1 MTFQFHARD
10 ASLQQ
15 SIADELNRQQ
25 TKIELIASEN
35 IVSPAVMA
43 AQGSVFTNKYA
54 EGYPGKRYY
63 AGCEYVDVA
72 EKLAQERACKLFGCK
87 FANVQPHSGST
98 ANQII
103 FNAFLKPGDKILGMS
118 LDHGGHLT
126 HGHPVNF
133 SGLWYKANFY
143 GVTKEDEQID
153 YEALAKQAKDVQ
165 PKLITIGAS
174 AYPREINFAK
184 LRDIADS
191 VGAYL
196 LADIAHIAGLIAAGL
211 HPSPVGYADF
221 ITTTTHKTLRGPRG
235 GMIMTDNEDHYKAIN
250 KSLFPGMQGGPL
262 MHVIA
267 AKAVAFGEALE
278 PEFKTYQAQII
289 KNAQAMATALQGRGW
304 RIVSGGTD
312 NHLILLDVN
321 SNTKNL
327 TGKDAE
333 VWLDDAGL
341 TTNKN
346 TIPFDTNSPFVT
358 SGIRAG
364 SPAGTTRGFKEAEF
378 TQIGNW
384 MADVLDAKGEA
395 AIVQNT
401 RAAVAA
407 LCAQFPIYKEGV

>member
-1 MTFQFHARD
+1 MHTFQFHERD
-10 ASLQQ
+10 EALQQ
-15 SIADELNRQQ
+15 AIANELARQQ

-35 IVSPAVMA
+35 ITSEAVMA

-54 EGYPGKRYY
+54 EGYPAKRYY

-133 SGLWYKANFY
+133 SGLWYDAHFY
-143 GVTKEDEQID
+143 GVRKEDEQID
-153 YEALAKQAKDVQ
+153 YEALATQAKEVQ

-184 LRDIADS
+184 LREIADG
-191 VGAYL
+191 VNAYL
-196 LADIAHIAGLIAAGL
+196 LADIAHIAGLIAAGV
-211 HPSPVGYADF
+211 HPSPVPYADF

-235 GMIMTDNEDHYKAIN
+235 GMIMTNNEEHHKAIN

-278 PEFKTYQAQII
+278 PSFKQYQQQIV
-289 KNAQAMATALQGRGW
+289 KNAQAMATALQSRGW
-304 RIVSGGTD
+304 RIISGGTD
-312 NHLILLDVN
+312 NHLILIDVN
-321 SNTKNL
+321 PKGL

-333 VWLDDAGL
+333 VWLDAAGL

-384 MADVLDAKGEA
+384 MADVLDAKGA
-395 AIVQNT
+395 DDVIVKT
-401 RAAVAA
+401 RQSVAA
-407 LCAQFPIYKEGV
+407 LCAQFPIYKG